1 MKRKLPTVGFPDEW
15 KSFFSRHPLWPE
27 KLKLL
32 HATLEK
38 VFIRQFEPNS
48 AADKVVFFLGRICV
62 EDFNEIF
69 LLCANGYGFG
79 GLKILR
85 GLYERTVTSGFIA
98 KNPKEAESFL
108 EYHFIH
114 KSKMLNHAAKFTD
127 IDKEIPKEEI
137 ENTHKL
143 FEKFKEKFKEPIC
156 KKCGTFRTQFSW
168 SKLDTASM
176 AKKIGLDSLY
186 FPGYYY
192 PTLQTHA
199 TPSSLMSRL
208 IIKNQNAASFDEK
221 AQRDWADR
229 ALIVA
234 HNIILRVIMIQ
245 NTYFKLNIDNEI
257 EERKADFISI
267 WGDRGDLSRTQDIT
281 LPST

>member
-1 MKRKLPTVGFPDEW
+1 MNKEAPTVGFPKEW
-15 KSFFSRHPLWPE
+15 QSFFSRHPLWSE
-27 KLKLL
+27 KFKLL

-38 VFIRQFEPNS
+38 VFIREFSPNTP
-48 AADKVVFFLGRICV
+48 ADKVIFFLGRLCV
-62 EDFNEIF
+62 EDFNEAF

-79 GLKILR
+79 GLKIVR
-85 GLYERTVTSGFIA
+85 GLYERAVTSGYIA
-98 KNPKEAESFL
+98 KHPNEAESFL

-114 KSKMLNHAAKFTD
+114 KGKMLNHARSFTD
-127 IDKEIPKEEI
+127 VNKEIPKEEI
-137 ENTHKL
+137 EETQKL
-143 FEKFKEKFKEPIC
+143 YRKFKEKFKEPLC
-156 KKCGTFRTQFSW
+156 KECGTYKTQFSW

-176 AKKIGLDSLY
+176 ARKIGLDSLY

-208 IIKNQNAASFDEK
+208 IIKGQNNVSFDEK
-221 AQRDWADR
+221 AQQGWADR

-245 NTYFKLNIDNEI
+245 NTYFNLQIDNEI
-257 EERKADFISI
+257 EDRKNDFTSI
-267 WGDRGDLSRTQDIT
+267 WGNKDNQSET
-281 LPST
+281 